1 MPITDRR
8 PRRWADLRTRVLSA
22 AVLAPLALGCIWIG
36 GVAFAGLAGLITI
49 GLSYEWLTL
58 CRFPISVVPA
68 LIFSALPVAVVC
80 EAVGAPQAALA
91 ALAVATIAA
100 ALFVKGFGKANLLAL
115 GVPYLG
121 VGAAALVWLRQ
132 EPAAGRVNVI
142 VLLLVVWASD
152 IGAYVAGRA
161 VGGRRLAPKI
171 SPGKTISG
179 AVGGLIAAVA
189 VGGIA
194 AMLLGA
200 GGVPWQAMLFAGV
213 TGCVAQLGD
222 LFESL
227 LKRQFG
233 AKDSGWLIPGHGGLL
248 DRLDALLAAAPAVAL
263 LALMLGRGV
272 IVWQ

>member
-1 MPITDRR
+1 M
-8 PRRWADLRTRVLSA
+8 
-22 AVLAPLALGCIWIG
+22 LAPLALGCIWIG
-36 GVAFAGLAGLITI
+36 GAAFAGLVGLITI
-49 GLSYEWLTL
+49 GLSHEWLTL
-58 CRFPISVVPA
+58 CRCPYSLASV
-68 LIFSALPVAVVC
+68 LIFAMLPAAVAC
-80 EAVGAPQAALA
+80 DAVGAPQAALV
-91 ALAVATIAA
+91 ALAAATVAAV
-100 ALFVKGFGKANLLAL
+100 LFAKGFGRANLLAL

-121 VGAAALVWLRQ
+121 AGAIALVWLRQ
-132 EPAAGRVNVI
+132 APISGLSNVI

-161 VGGRRLAPKI
+161 IGGRRLAPSI
-171 SPGKTISG
+171 SPGKTVSG
-179 AVGGLIAAVA
+179 AVGGLVAAVA
-189 VGGIA
+189 AGGIA
-194 AMLLGA
+194 AMILGP
-200 GGVPWQAMLFAGV
+200 GGVPWRAMLFAGV

-233 AKDSGWLIPGHGGLL
+233 AKDSGRLIPGHGGLL